1 MTGYGK
7 AIYYEWLYLKKSSVE
22 YFLLVDV
29 KRMDT
34 LSENRHSMEGHSK
47 DWEICI
53 LLTRGVNSFAN

>member
-47 DWEICI
+47 D
-53 LLTRGVNSFAN
+53 